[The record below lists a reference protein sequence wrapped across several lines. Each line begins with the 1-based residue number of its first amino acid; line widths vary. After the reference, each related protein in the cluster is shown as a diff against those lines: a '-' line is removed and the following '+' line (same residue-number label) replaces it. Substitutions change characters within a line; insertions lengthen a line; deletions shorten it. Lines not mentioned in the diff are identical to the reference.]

1 MTPPQPSGRGGFG
14 VCPGLRSK
22 GLSGCLVAVYEL
34 PGCQGFFP
42 GGRFFAAAQTR
53 EHRAMDAFILT
64 SSDIGPA
71 LFVIVAV
78 LSNIWLVGWI
88 AHSMVS
94 QRIERLE
101 RELRDEIAQRL
112 ATPPQST
119 RTDTAWD
126 EILRHTTPN

>member
-1 MTPPQPSGRGGFG
+1 
-14 VCPGLRSK
+14 
-22 GLSGCLVAVYEL
+22 
-34 PGCQGFFP
+34 
-42 GGRFFAAAQTR
+42 
-53 EHRAMDAFILT
+53 MDAFILT

-101 RELRDEIAQRL
+101 RELRDEIAAKL
-112 ATPPQST
+112 STITQSA
-119 RTDTAWD
+119 RVDTAWD
-126 EILRHTTPN
+126 EILRHTTTNGN